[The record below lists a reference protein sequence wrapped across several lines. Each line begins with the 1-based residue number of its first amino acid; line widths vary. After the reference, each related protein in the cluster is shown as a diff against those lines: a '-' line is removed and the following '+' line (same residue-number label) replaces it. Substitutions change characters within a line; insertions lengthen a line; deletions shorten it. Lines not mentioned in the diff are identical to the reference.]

1 MPPLLLR
8 AALLLGS
15 IALIQP
21 PHPLVAQKSTPVTLD
36 IPFRRFVLPNGLT
49 VIVHARIIEA
59 LRRNDRTAA
68 ADRLTHHW
76 ERGIE
81 ELGSWLER

>member
-8 AALLLGS
+8 AALLWGS

-36 IPFRRFVLPNGLT
+36 IPFQRFVLPNGLT
-49 VIVHARIIEA
+49 VIVHEDHKAPIVAVNVGYHVGSKSERPG
-59 LRRNDRTAA
+59 RTGCAICSS
-68 ADRLTHHW
+68 T
-76 ERGIE
+76 
-81 ELGSWLER
+81 